1 MSSILDNFIFAPFG
15 GKKTGSALRG
25 TWTLTLKLA
34 TDFKSVV
41 STYSTIK
48 ANRKGD
54 PIKKY
59 GVYISFDSK
68 TIVYSW
74 FATSK
79 RFQSSI
85 IFYFIL
91 DTTYVYLTIYQSII
105 KRVHPIGFEPM
116 TNRLEGDC
124 SIQLSYGCLFL
135 IHII

>member
-1 MSSILDNFIFAPFG
+1 MSSILDNFVFAPEG
-15 GKKTGSALRG
+15 GKKISSALRE

-48 ANRKGD
+48 ANRKRR
-54 PIKKY
+54 PHKKIW
-59 GVYISFDSK
+59 GLYI
-68 TIVYSW
+68 IW
-74 FATSK
+74 FENHSLFMVRYWQK
-79 RFQSSI
+79 ISI
-85 IFYFIL
+85 IDHFLFYPRHDL
-91 DTTYVYLTIYQSII
+91 CLSHYLSII